1 LESPD
6 RRDADT
12 ISTVLAVGAPLFL
25 IAVATAQAAPA
36 PTAAAPTAAAIPLRS
51 RRTTTVVVGVDV
63 GAPLER
69 AVPSAAYEHA
79 AAADAEE
86 RWDDAQPLYR
96 QAIGEWT
103 AVAHTRPS
111 RALELAIEKAER
123 ELRASQVLAISA
135 RGARLPDR
143 GGRMAEEARRAF
155 ERHQALEDGRLLS
168 AKLLATRAALGR
180 VSTALYVHTRNRL
193 EAARDADPQPT
204 GRADPQPARGADPR
218 PAGRGPDGSRSEA
231 ELLLCVTYAAG
242 DAETEARFAR
252 AQVMQAER
260 EDPANTLAVAA
271 CAAALGE
278 TDAALRALEIFA
290 LRPVPLRPERFLRD
304 VYLSNEWDRLRG
316 DPRFETLFP
325 Q

>member
-1 LESPD
+1 
-6 RRDADT
+6 
-12 ISTVLAVGAPLFL
+12 VLTVGAPLFL

-36 PTAAAPTAAAIPLRS
+36 PTTAAIPLRNG
-51 RRTTTVVVGVDV
+51 RTTTVVVGIDV

-69 AVPSAAYEHA
+69 AVPSAAYARA

-96 QAIGEWT
+96 QAIAEWT
-103 AVAHTRPS
+103 ALARARPS
-111 RALELAIEKAER
+111 RALELAIAKGER

-155 ERHQALEDGRLLS
+155 ERRQALEDGRLLS

-180 VSTALYVHTRNRL
+180 VSTALYVHARNRL
-193 EAARDADPQPT
+193 EAAR
-204 GRADPQPARGADPR
+204 GADPQPAGRAADPK
-218 PAGRGPDGSRSEA
+218 PAGRAADGGSGVEA
-231 ELLLCVTYAAG
+231 ELLLCVTYATG
-242 DAETEARFAR
+242 DAETQARFAR
-252 AQVMQAER
+252 ARVIQANR

-278 TDAALRALEIFA
+278 TEAAVRALEIFV

-304 VYLSNEWDRLRG
+304 VYLANDWDRLRG
-316 DPRFETLFP
+316 DPRFESLFP
-325 Q
+325 R